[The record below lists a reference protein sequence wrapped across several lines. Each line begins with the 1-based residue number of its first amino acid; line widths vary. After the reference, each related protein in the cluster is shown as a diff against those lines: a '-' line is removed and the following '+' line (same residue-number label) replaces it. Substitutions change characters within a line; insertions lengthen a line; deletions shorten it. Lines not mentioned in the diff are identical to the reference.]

1 MVVHLCVTYL
11 IAERSPCPPVRGHL
25 HRQVSHSSRLHWVP
39 LFSPVYRNTERI
51 KEHKSQLIFK
61 TEVRMNLSNAQNG
74 EVCIKVVYIPNP
86 FLTLPSTKQLCVV
99 IGLL

>member
-1 MVVHLCVTYL
+1 
-11 IAERSPCPPVRGHL
+11 
-25 HRQVSHSSRLHWVP
+25 
-39 LFSPVYRNTERI
+39 
-51 KEHKSQLIFK
+51 
-61 TEVRMNLSNAQNG
+61 MNLSNAQNG